1 MRRIALACACSILA
15 VTPGCNNRPGSVA
28 QIAADPADLARRLM
42 DDVDVDKNGEITADE
57 WKQTPYLAAAA
68 AECDANKDKKISLE
82 ELETRFRTA
91 IFDPTI
97 AVVPGE
103 CRVTRNGQPLAGAKV
118 AFQPAPFLVD
128 LIPSADGIVDSSGI
142 ARLQMDPNN
151 LPANMPKIAG
161 MIRPGYYLIQV
172 THDTITIPSKYN
184 AETILGTEL
193 SPSTQLEG
201 PIVVALEF

>member
-1 MRRIALACACSILA
+1 MRRIASACALSILA
-15 VTPGCNNRPGSVA
+15 TTLGCNSRPGSVA

-42 DDVDVDKNGEITADE
+42 DAADVDKNGALTADE
-57 WKQTPYLAAAA
+57 WKQTPYLATAA
-68 AECDANKDKKISLE
+68 AECDANKDKKISPE

-97 AVVPGE
+97 AVLPGE

-118 AFQPAPFLVD
+118 VFRPAPFLVD

>member
-1 MRRIALACACSILA
+1 
-15 VTPGCNNRPGSVA
+15 
-28 QIAADPADLARRLM
+28 M

-68 AECDANKDKKISLE
+68 AECDANKDKKVSLE

-103 CRVTRNGQPLAGAKV
+103 CRVTRNGKPLAGAKV

-142 ARLQMDPNN
+142 ARLKMDPNN

-201 PIVVALEF
+201 PVVVSLDF